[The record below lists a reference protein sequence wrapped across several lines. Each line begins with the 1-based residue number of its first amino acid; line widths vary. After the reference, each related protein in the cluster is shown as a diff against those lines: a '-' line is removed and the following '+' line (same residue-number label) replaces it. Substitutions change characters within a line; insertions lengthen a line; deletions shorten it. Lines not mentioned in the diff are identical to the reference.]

1 MIDFNSKKSEIK
13 KIAEK
18 HSLSLAILYG
28 SYAKNLAKKDSDI
41 DIAAYRK
48 DKPISFDELVD
59 LNNEFAD
66 VFKPVEVDVKSLHN
80 TNPLFRYQVMRDG
93 ILLYGENRA
102 LHSYKA
108 YAFKD
113 YHDSKDLLR
122 LKEIIVKK
130 RLKSLF
136 AK

>member
-1 MIDFNSKKSEIK
+1 MIDFNSKKAEVR

-18 HSLSLAILYG
+18 HNLSLVILYG
-28 SYAKNLAKKDSDI
+28 SYAKNLAKKDSDVDVAI
-41 DIAAYRK
+41 YRK
-48 DKPISFDELVD
+48 NKPILFNELVD

-66 VFKPVEVDVKSLHN
+66 IFKSMEIDVKSLHN
-80 TNPLFRYQVMRDG
+80 TNPLFRYQVMRNG
-93 ILLYGENRA
+93 IILYGENRIV
-102 LHSYKA
+102 HSYKT

-122 LKEIIVKK
+122 LKEVIIKK

-136 AK
+136 TK

>member
-1 MIDFNSKKSEIK
+1 MIDFNSKKLEIR

-18 HSLSLAILYG
+18 HNLSLAILYG
-28 SYAKNLAKKDSDI
+28 SYAKNLAQKDSDV
-41 DIAAYRK
+41 DIAVYRK
-48 DKPISFDELVD
+48 DKPIPFDELVD
-59 LNNEFAD
+59 LNNELAD
-66 VFKPVEVDVKSLHN
+66 IFKSMEIDVKSLHN
-80 TNPLFRYQVMRDG
+80 TNPLFRYQVMHRG
-93 ILLYGENRA
+93 IILYGENRV

-122 LKEIIVKK
+122 LKEVIIKK

-136 AK
+136 TK